1 MLAPGTGPGPP
12 PGGRRRPNVAA
23 AVIGNTIEVFDFTAY
38 GTFAV
43 MIGRAFF
50 PAHDPFVSLLLSV
63 ATFGIGFVTR
73 PLGAV
78 LIGLLADRNGRRLGM
93 LVSLGLMG
101 LGSLMIAVL
110 PGYRSIGMAAPVL
123 LVVARLIQGLAWGAE
138 TGPATTYLLEN
149 APPGRSGLFASWQSA
164 SQSLSS
170 VAAGLLGY
178 GASRLIGAD
187 AMDAWGWRLPFALGV
202 LVVPVGLAL
211 RRGLGEEP
219 IAALPDPAVGRFA
232 LLVSVGPLP
241 LLYGL
246 MLLIAGTVSQYFLN
260 YITTY
265 ALTALHLPSGIA
277 LLGTVIAGAFG
288 AAAALACG
296 HAADRIG
303 RFPVIV
309 LPRLAL
315 ALGILPML
323 WLLHRHPSPWTFA
336 AVTAIIAILQ
346 VGSFAAS
353 IVLLAELFPPAVRT
367 TGFGTLYAV
376 GISLFGGTAQIVFTT
391 LIHWTDDP
399 VSPAWYLA
407 GVNLLC
413 VGAALG
419 LRRLRYGLIDRTDR
433 RNP

>member
-1 MLAPGTGPGPP
+1 MPAS
-12 PGGRRRPNVAA
+12 RRRPRIAA
-23 AVIGNTIEVFDFTAY
+23 AVIGNTIEVFDFAAY

-50 PAHDPFVSLLLSV
+50 PSHDPFVSLLLSV

-78 LIGLLADRNGRRLGM
+78 LVGLLADRSGRRLGM

-110 PGYRSIGMAAPVL
+110 PGYRAIGIAAPIL

-149 APPGRSGLFASWQSA
+149 APPGRAGLFASWQSA

-170 VAAGLLGY
+170 VAAGLIGY
-178 GASRLIGAD
+178 GASRLLGPE
-187 AMDAWGWRLPFALGV
+187 AMDGWGWRLPFALGV
-202 LVVPVGLAL
+202 LVVPVGLVL

-219 IAALPDPAVGRFA
+219 VTPLPAATTSRFA

-265 ALTALHLPSGIA
+265 ALTALHLPSGTA
-277 LLGTVIAGAFG
+277 LLGTVVAGSFG

-296 HAADRIG
+296 HLADRAG
-303 RFPVIV
+303 RFPVII

-315 ALGILPML
+315 ALGIVPML
-323 WLLHRHPSPWTFA
+323 WLLHRHPDAWMFA
-336 AVTAIIAILQ
+336 AVTAIIAVLQ

-353 IVLLAELFPPAVRT
+353 IVLLCELFPPAVRT

-376 GISLFGGTAQIVFTT
+376 GISLFGGTAQIVFTS
-391 LIHWTDDP
+391 LIHWTGDP

-407 GVNLLC
+407 LVNLIC
-413 VGAALG
+413 VGAALE
-419 LRRLRYGLIDRTDR
+419 LRRRQRWTARPSGAGVGRDAAARTG
-433 RNP
+433 

>member
-1 MLAPGTGPGPP
+1 MPAN
-12 PGGRRRPNVAA
+12 RRRPKIAA
-23 AVIGNTIEVFDFTAY
+23 AVIGNTIEVFDFAAY

-50 PAHDPFVSLLLSV
+50 PSHDPFVSLLLSV

-78 LIGLLADRNGRRLGM
+78 LVGLLADRNGRRLGM

-110 PGYRSIGMAAPVL
+110 PGYRSIGVAAPIL

-149 APPGRSGLFASWQSA
+149 APPGRAGLFASWQSA
-164 SQSLSS
+164 SQCLSS
-170 VAAGLLGY
+170 VAAGLVGY
-178 GASRLIGAD
+178 GASTLLGPEG
-187 AMDAWGWRLPFALGV
+187 MDDWGWRVPFALGV
-202 LVVPVGLAL
+202 LVVPVGFAL
-211 RRGLGEEP
+211 RRGLGDETVTP
-219 IAALPDPAVGRFA
+219 LPAATTSRFA

-265 ALTALHLPSGIA
+265 ALTALRLPSGIA
-277 LLGTVIAGAFG
+277 LLGTVIAGSFG
-288 AAAALACG
+288 AAAALAG
-296 HAADRIG
+296 GYLADRAG
-303 RFPVIV
+303 RFPVII

-315 ALGILPML
+315 ALGIVPML
-323 WLLHRHPSPWTFA
+323 WLLHLHPDAWMFA
-336 AVTAIIAILQ
+336 AVTAIIAVLQ

-353 IVLLAELFPPAVRT
+353 IVLLCELFPPAVRT

-376 GISLFGGTAQIVFTT
+376 GISLFGGTAQIVFTS
-391 LIHWTDDP
+391 LIHWTGDP

-407 GVNLLC
+407 LVNLLC

-419 LRRLRYGLIDRTDR
+419 LRRRDPGR
-433 RNP
+433 RRA

>member
-1 MLAPGTGPGPP
+1 
-12 PGGRRRPNVAA
+12 
-23 AVIGNTIEVFDFTAY
+23 VIGNTLEVFDFTAY

-50 PAHDPFVSLLLSV
+50 PSHDPFISLLLSV

-78 LIGLLADRNGRRLGM
+78 LVGLLADRSGRRVGM

-110 PGYRSIGMAAPVL
+110 PGYGTIGLAAPIL

-170 VAAGLLGY
+170 VAAGLLGF
-178 GASRLIGAD
+178 GASRLIGVE
-187 AMDAWGWRLPFALGV
+187 AMDQWGWRIPFALGV

-211 RRGLGEEP
+211 RRGLGEETVAP
-219 IAALPDPAVGRFA
+219 LPTPGASRLG
-232 LLVSVGPLP
+232 LLLSVGPLP

-265 ALTALHLPSGIA
+265 ALTALHLPSGLA
-277 LLGTVIAGAFG
+277 LLGTVIAGSFG
-288 AAAALACG
+288 AAAALVCG
-296 HAADRIG
+296 HLSDRAG
-303 RFPVIV
+303 RFWVVI

-315 ALGILPML
+315 ALGIVPML
-323 WLLHRHPSPWTFA
+323 WLLHRHPGAWMFA
-336 AVTAIIAILQ
+336 AVTATIAVLQ

-353 IVLLAELFPPAVRT
+353 IVLLCELFPPAVRT

-391 LIHWTDDP
+391 LIHWTGDP

-407 GVNLLC
+407 AVNL
-413 VGAALG
+413 AAVLAGLG
-419 LRRLRYGLIDRTDR
+419 LRRR
-433 RNP
+433 